1 MKKCPTCN
9 RTFEDTLTFCLVD
22 GSVLSPPY
30 DPETTQHLSAL
41 IPNMP
46 PTQEEPSQPTIASPI
61 PPQIAPFNSTLLA
74 ESNHK
79 SNWRL
84 WIVVGIVAS
93 LIIGMIVLTAT
104 YKPNEVNQDRSNL
117 NSNAVNT
124 NSDSTPNISSSSSN
138 QINQNTLSSSN
149 NNFRSGNI
157 NVSKSNSNMSNTIS
171 NISSNSPN
179 TLNQNAS
186 LPAEA
191 NKTQELDYS
200 KVFSPKE
207 VDQKARILSRPEPT
221 YTEEARQNKVAGT
234 IVLRMVFSASGQ
246 VTNITAV
253 SALPYGL
260 TERALV
266 AARQIKFAPAI
277 KDGRAVS
284 QYMQVEYNFNLY

>member
-1 MKKCPTCN
+1 
-9 RTFEDTLTFCLVD
+9 
-22 GSVLSPPY
+22 
-30 DPETTQHLSAL
+30 
-41 IPNMP
+41 
-46 PTQEEPSQPTIASPI
+46 
-61 PPQIAPFNSTLLA
+61 
-74 ESNHK
+74 
-79 SNWRL
+79 
-84 WIVVGIVAS
+84 
-93 LIIGMIVLTAT
+93 
-104 YKPNEVNQDRSNL
+104 
-117 NSNAVNT
+117 
-124 NSDSTPNISSSSSN
+124 
-138 QINQNTLSSSN
+138 
-149 NNFRSGNI
+149 
-157 NVSKSNSNMSNTIS
+157 MSNTIS

-186 LPAEA
+186 LPSES

-221 YTEEARQNKVAGT
+221 YTEEARQNQVAGT

-253 SALPYGL
+253 SGLPYGL

>member
-1 MKKCPTCN
+1 
-9 RTFEDTLTFCLVD
+9 
-22 GSVLSPPY
+22 
-30 DPETTQHLSAL
+30 
-41 IPNMP
+41 
-46 PTQEEPSQPTIASPI
+46 
-61 PPQIAPFNSTLLA
+61 
-74 ESNHK
+74 
-79 SNWRL
+79 
-84 WIVVGIVAS
+84 
-93 LIIGMIVLTAT
+93 
-104 YKPNEVNQDRSNL
+104 
-117 NSNAVNT
+117 
-124 NSDSTPNISSSSSN
+124 
-138 QINQNTLSSSN
+138 
-149 NNFRSGNI
+149 
-157 NVSKSNSNMSNTIS
+157 MSNTIS

-186 LPAEA
+186 LPSEA

-221 YTEEARQNKVAGT
+221 YTEEARQNQVAGT